1 MNIFVGNL
9 ATTVSDQELEDLF
22 KSYGD
27 LKSVKII
34 RDMFSQASKGFGFV
48 EMKDKTAAETAIKE
62 LNTHELGGKKIVVNE
77 ARPQMD
83 NRRPGGNRG
92 GGNRP
97 GGNRSGGSTGNR
109 GGGSGGNR
117 GGGGRGW

>member
-9 ATTVSDQELEDLF
+9 APGVSDQELEDLF
-22 KSYGD
+22 KQHGD
-27 LKSVKII
+27 IKSVKII

-48 EMKDKTAAETAIKE
+48 EMKDKTAGETAIKE

-83 NRRPGGNRG
+83 NRRS
-92 GGNRP
+92 
-97 GGNRSGGSTGNR
+97 GGNRSGGNRSGGNR
-109 GGGSGGNR
+109 SGGNR
-117 GGGGRGW
+117 GGGGKGW